1 MAYYL
6 HRLRCWLALMRAA
19 WTRAGA
25 EGLHADWQFRRTLA
39 RKQQQRAEELAR
51 QLVEM
56 RRVRP

>member
-25 EGLHADWQFRRTLA
+25 EGSHADWQFQREVT
-39 RKQQQRAEELAR
+39 RKQQEHAERLAK
-51 QLVEM
+51 QLVKM